1 MYSLNKDMALIL
13 GALLFVLVII
23 LLPIILP
30 ILYPPIYAGA
40 VTHKEYKPRRTY
52 MMPVFTGKI
61 TTYHPRVIPEGYNIT
76 IVKDDKKATHAVDK
90 ALYERVK
97 IGDYVDI
104 RGAAKF

>member
-30 ILYPPIYAGA
+30 ILSPPIYAGV
-40 VTHKEYKPRRTY
+40 VTHKEYTPSRVY
-52 MMPVFTGKI
+52 MMPMPSGKTI
-61 TTYHPRVIPEGYNIT
+61 THRPAIRPEAYNIT
-76 IVKDDKKATHAVDK
+76 IVKGDKEATHTVDK

-97 IGDYVDI
+97 IGDYIDI
-104 RGAAKF
+104 KGK